1 MKKNINFIKTVFAI
15 GIIFILIIA
24 SYVTI
29 SSAREPIYNAKVNIG
44 LQWSDDAFEEPV
56 VPRKEI
62 VTLNISVILEIKTG
76 ESFGAGLLDG
86 YRSST
91 ALINLQIIDHPSWC
105 YPALKYDLLETNI
118 SELSVAKTQ
127 VFLNI
132 NENAP
137 AYGEGFIKFRVKVV
151 DLGLIKGDDQTFTLS
166 FKPAYFP
173 LIKTELPEFNTMQIN
188 PNSKAVFP
196 IKVENAGNAKTK
208 VFFEVE
214 NVPEGWSAAIRDSV
228 VLGETSGSEETI
240 YLTVIPS
247 NDFGYHHEDA
257 IINIK
262 ITPTFADNIEQV
274 GTTIYGYFIVRS
286 RGFSSGG
293 LEFYLLIAIIILI
306 IIAIFIYNFKKK
318 TYKKKT
324 WLEYLKSI
332 LSK

>member
-1 MKKNINFIKTVFAI
+1 MFTLW
-15 GIIFILIIA
+15 IIFILIFA
-24 SYVTI
+24 SFVTI
-29 SSAREPIYNAKVNIG
+29 TSARDPIYNAKVNIR
-44 LQWSDDAFEEPV
+44 LQWSDSAFEEPI

-62 VTLNISVILEIKTG
+62 VTLNISIILEIMTG
-76 ESFGAGLLDG
+76 KSFGAGLLDG
-86 YRSST
+86 YRTST
-91 ALINLQIIDHPSWC
+91 ALINLDIIDYPSWC

-118 SELSVAKTQ
+118 SELAVTKTQ

-137 AYGEGFIKFRVKVV
+137 AYGQGYIKIRVKVG
-151 DLGLIKGDDQTFTLS
+151 DLGLIKGDDQTFNLS

-173 LIKTELPEFNTMQIN
+173 LIKTELPDINIMQIA
-188 PNSKAVFP
+188 PNLKAVFP

-214 NVPEGWSAAIRDSV
+214 NVPEGWSAVIRDSV
-228 VLGETSGSEETI
+228 ILGETSGSAETV

-293 LEFYLLIAIIILI
+293 LEFYLLIVIIILI
-306 IIAIFIYNFKKK
+306 ILAIFIYIFKKK
-318 TYKKKT
+318 KYKKKT
-324 WLEYLKSI
+324 WLEYLKSR
-332 LSK
+332 LSN